1 MGRKRP
7 TAAGAVKALFLHLTC
22 IYWEPIICRDRR
34 ARASF
39 SKSLQKKWKK
49 AHSEMVYPRPQKGL
63 MAVEG
68 ELFKLS
74 QFPPEPFTPAP

>member
-7 TAAGAVKALFLHLTC
+7 TAAGAVKALFLHFTC

-39 SKSLQKKWKK
+39 SKSLQKVSLLILW
-49 AHSEMVYPRPQKGL
+49 AESSPVSEVLMPYAAVPQN
-63 MAVEG
+63 
-68 ELFKLS
+68 FH
-74 QFPPEPFTPAP
+74 TD